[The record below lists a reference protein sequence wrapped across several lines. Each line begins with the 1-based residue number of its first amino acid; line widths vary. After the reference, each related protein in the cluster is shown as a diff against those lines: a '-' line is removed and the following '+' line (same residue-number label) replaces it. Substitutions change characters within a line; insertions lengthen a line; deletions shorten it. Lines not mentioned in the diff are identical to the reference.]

1 MFEFRRATVA
11 DSAVI
16 AAMEKEYIE
25 CAWSE
30 NTVREAL
37 SDADTA
43 VYLLIVNG
51 ETAGYGGLKTVFE
64 TAEIYNIAVMAQN
77 RRKGFGKT
85 ILAKLCEHAAYSGAR
100 EILLE
105 VNEHNEAA
113 LALYKSFGFKLLN
126 TRKNYYKSGSAL
138 VFRKEI

>member
-51 ETAGYGGLKTVFE
+51 ETVGYGGLKTVFE
-64 TAEIYNIAVMAQN
+64 TAEI
-77 RRKGFGKT
+77 
-85 ILAKLCEHAAYSGAR
+85 LYSQSFANMPLIQAR
-100 EILLE
+100 E
-105 VNEHNEAA
+105 
-113 LALYKSFGFKLLN
+113 KFFWK
-126 TRKNYYKSGSAL
+126 
-138 VFRKEI
+138 